1 MKVKK
6 ENVLPHRKCVLSA
19 LYCVTISFSSRPSEA
34 SASEHTLQVQTFISF
49 CPKTHCFEIIET
61 LSVPYIRFTDRM
73 QGIYVPDIT
82 ILKDNVIVG
91 KRLVL
96 WCTYINFI

>member
-1 MKVKK
+1 M
-6 ENVLPHRKCVLSA
+6 
-19 LYCVTISFSSRPSEA
+19 
-34 SASEHTLQVQTFISF
+34 
-49 CPKTHCFEIIET
+49 
-61 LSVPYIRFTDRM
+61 PYIRFTDRM
-73 QGIYVPDIT
+73 QAIYVPDIT